1 MGTTRS
7 AVTLNFV
14 APVLRVSDLPRS
26 ISYYRDRLGFEI
38 DFSYEGFYA
47 SVSRDGCRVHLKCAE
62 RDRRDQVAFETAQ
75 HLDVCFGIS
84 NAEALASHFVS
95 SGADLSVPLR
105 SMPYGHELYVR
116 DPDGYILGFIQA
128 KD

>member
-1 MGTTRS
+1 MIIFHPKRT
-7 AVTLNFV
+7 F
-14 APVLRVSDLPRS
+14 PVR
-26 ISYYRDRLGFEI
+26 YKLGFEI

-62 RDRRDQVAFETAQ
+62 RDRRDQEAFETTQ

-84 NAEALASHFVS
+84 NAEALTSHFVS
-95 SGADLSVPLR
+95 SGADFSVPLR
-105 SMPYGHELYVR
+105 SMPYGHQLYVR